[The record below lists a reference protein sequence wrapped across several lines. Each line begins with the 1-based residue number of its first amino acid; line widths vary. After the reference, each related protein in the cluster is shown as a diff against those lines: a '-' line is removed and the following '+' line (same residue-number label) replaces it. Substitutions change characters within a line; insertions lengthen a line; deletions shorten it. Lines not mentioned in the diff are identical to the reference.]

1 MSIKQTESLSD
12 NEIRRVITDM
22 GERAKR
28 ASRLLAVAD
37 TASKNAWLSAM
48 ADALEACQDTILAAN
63 AEDMAEAKKNGL
75 SSAMLDRLQ
84 LTPERLR
91 GMADAVRHVVTLPD
105 PVGRILSETTRPNG
119 LKIQKISV
127 PIGVIGFIY
136 ESRPNVTSDAASLC
150 LKAGNAVILRG
161 GSEALR
167 SNLAIGK
174 CISEA
179 GTAAGMPEGAVQ
191 IVSLSGHGA
200 VSALVKL
207 DSCINLI
214 IPRGGERLI
223 RAIVE
228 QSTIPVIKHYKGVC
242 HIFADASCDQERALD
257 IIENAK
263 CQRPGVCNALETL
276 LIHRD
281 IAPVFA
287 PKLAA
292 RMKQD
297 KVQLR
302 GDEEFRKFAG
312 DPDVAPAT
320 EEDWYTEY
328 LALILSVRVVS
339 GVDEAIEHINRY
351 GSGHSDSIL
360 TADPEAAERFLAK
373 VDSAAVYH
381 NASTRFTDGGEFG
394 LGCEMGI
401 STQKLGAR
409 GPMGLRELTSYK
421 YVIRGNG
428 QVRG

>member
-1 MSIKQTESLSD
+1 MSSQMTDKLSD
-12 NEIRRVITDM
+12 EEIRRAIEEM
-22 GERAKR
+22 GQRAKK
-28 ASRLLAVAD
+28 ASRSLAVA
-37 TASKNAWLSAM
+37 TSEEKNAWLLAM
-48 ADALEACQDTILAAN
+48 ADALEADRDRILQAN
-63 AEDMAEAKKNGL
+63 AEDMADARKNGV
-75 SSAMLDRLQ
+75 AGPMLDRLL
-84 LTPERLR
+84 LTPERLQ
-91 GMADAVRHVVTLPD
+91 GMADAIRHVVTLPD
-105 PVGRILSETTRPNG
+105 PVGHVLSGTVRPNG
-119 LKIQKISV
+119 LSIEKVSV

-167 SNLAIGK
+167 SNLAIGATL
-174 CISEA
+174 SRA
-179 GTAAGMPEGAVQ
+179 GSAAGMPEGAVQ
-191 IVSLSGHGA
+191 IVDIPGHRA

-228 QSTIPVIKHYKGVC
+228 QATIPVIKHYKGVC
-242 HIFADASCDQERALD
+242 HIFADASCDQTRALD

-281 IAPVFA
+281 IAKEFA
-287 PKLAA
+287 PRLTA

-297 KVQLR
+297 KVRLR
-302 GDEEFRKFAG
+302 GDEEFRKLSG
-312 DPDVAPAT
+312 DPDVAAAT
-320 EEDWYTEY
+320 EDDWYTEY
-328 LALILSVRVVS
+328 LDLILAVRIVS
-339 GVDEAIEHINRY
+339 GVDEAIDHINRY

-360 TADPEAAERFLAK
+360 TADAGAAERFLNR

-394 LGCEMGI
+394 MGAEIGI
-401 STQKLGAR
+401 STDKLHAR
-409 GPMGLRELTSYK
+409 GPMGLPELTSYK
-421 YVIRGNG
+421 YKVRGNG
-428 QVRG
+428 QIR

>member
-1 MSIKQTESLSD
+1 MSLQKKDTLPD
-12 NEIRRVITDM
+12 DEIQRIIGDM

-28 ASRLLAVAD
+28 ASRILAVAG
-37 TASKNAWLSAM
+37 TEAKNAWLSAM
-48 ADALEACQDTILAAN
+48 ADALERDQDRILAAN
-63 AEDMAEAKKNGL
+63 AEDMAEAKQNGL

-84 LTPERLR
+84 LTPARLR

-119 LKIQKISV
+119 LKIQKVSV

-167 SNLAIGK
+167 SNLAIGE
-174 CISEA
+174 CISKA
-179 GTAAGMPEGAVQ
+179 GAAAGMPEDAVQ
-191 IVSLSGHGA
+191 IVSVPGHRA

-242 HIFADASCDQERALD
+242 HIFADATCDQERALD

-297 KVQLR
+297 NVLLR

-339 GVDEAIEHINRY
+339 GVDEAIDHINRY

-360 TADPEAAERFLAK
+360 TADPGSAERFLAR

-394 LGCEMGI
+394 MGAEIGI
-401 STQKLGAR
+401 STDKLHAR
-409 GPMGLRELTSYK
+409 GPMGLEELTSYK
-421 YVIRGNG
+421 YK
-428 QVRG
+428 VRGSGQIR